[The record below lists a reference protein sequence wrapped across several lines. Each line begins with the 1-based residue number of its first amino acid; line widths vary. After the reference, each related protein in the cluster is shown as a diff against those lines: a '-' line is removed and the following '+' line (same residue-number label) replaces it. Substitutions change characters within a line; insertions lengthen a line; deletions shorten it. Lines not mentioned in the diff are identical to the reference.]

1 MYSCATHT
9 IQWAAVT
16 TQFDATRVPPQ
27 LCRCESEP
35 NAGPAF
41 NDTIQGYFP
50 LLKKHFNHWEFFLH
64 LKMPKKIFFL
74 PWNPLRRQFCAPPPN
89 HICMLSLT
97 ISNDVDDVDD
107 VDDRE
112 LDFKSIKRQ
121 KAKSNTH
128 THTHTQENEPAL
140 KSETCASCFS
150 LCALATFLERGPG
163 GFDRLDCQ
171 SFCPSTLAR
180 F

>member
-1 MYSCATHT
+1 MHVRVGTERGARVQRHDPGVFPALEKKTFQSLGVLSSFENAKT
-9 IQWAAVT
+9 I
-16 TQFDATRVPPQ
+16 
-27 LCRCESEP
+27 S
-35 NAGPAF
+35 
-41 NDTIQGYFP
+41 
-50 LLKKHFNHWEFFLH
+50 
-64 LKMPKKIFFL
+64 FL

-112 LDFKSIKRQ
+112 PGKEHQKTKSTKQ
-121 KAKSNTH
+121 
-128 THTHTQENEPAL
+128 HTHTQENEAAL
-140 KSETCASCFS
+140 KSETYASCFS
-150 LCALATFLERGPG
+150 LSALATFLERRGPG

>member
-1 MYSCATHT
+1 MLLTLCSGQRWQPSLMQRGFHRSCAGASQNRTRDPRS
-9 IQWAAVT
+9 T
-16 TQFDATRVPPQ
+16 TQSKGISR
-27 LCRCESEP
+27 SW
-35 NAGPAF
+35 
-41 NDTIQGYFP
+41 
-50 LLKKHFNHWEFFLH
+50 KKNISIIGSSFFIW
-64 LKMPKKIFFL
+64 KCQKIFFL

-128 THTHTQENEPAL
+128 TQENEAAL

>member
-9 IQWAAVT
+9 MQWAAVT

-50 LLKKHFNHWEFFLH
+50 LLKKTFQSLGVLSSVENT
-64 LKMPKKIFFL
+64 KKIFFL
-74 PWNPLRRQFCAPPPN
+74 PWNPPRRQFCAPPPN

-128 THTHTQENEPAL
+128 TQENEAAL

>member
-1 MYSCATHT
+1 MYSSATHT

-27 LCRCESEP
+27 LCMCESEP

-50 LLKKHFNHWEFFLH
+50 LLKEKTFQLLGVLSSFENA
-64 LKMPKKIFFL
+64 KTISFL
-74 PWNPLRRQFCAPPPN
+74 PWNPPRRQFCAPPPN

-97 ISNDVDDVDD
+97 ISNDVDDIDD

-121 KAKSNTH
+121 KAQSNTH
-128 THTHTQENEPAL
+128 KHTGE
-140 KSETCASCFS
+140 
-150 LCALATFLERGPG
+150 
-163 GFDRLDCQ
+163 
-171 SFCPSTLAR
+171 
-180 F
+180 